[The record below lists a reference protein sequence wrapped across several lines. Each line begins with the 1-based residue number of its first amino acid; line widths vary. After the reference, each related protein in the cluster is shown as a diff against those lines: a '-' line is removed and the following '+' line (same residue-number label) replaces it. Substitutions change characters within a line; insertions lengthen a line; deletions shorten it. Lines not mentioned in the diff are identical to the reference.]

1 MCLQA
6 EWFTSEDVRALSIY
20 NNLIINYCL
29 NLKAVHEGG
38 EWIYDVLLLD
48 VSN

>member
-6 EWFTSEDVRALSIY
+6 AWFTSEDVRALSIY

-29 NLKAVHEGG
+29 KAVHEGG
-38 EWIYDVLLLD
+38 EWVYDVLLLD